1 MGPFHVVGA
10 ADWDCAFSPDD
21 QERAAG
27 ALEGGQV
34 LVFPSLAYSVSAD
47 GRRFLTPAVLHK
59 SKNVSYDP
67 ATGRVGGSACTGAD
81 AEALRRLMAGF
92 GGRAQALL
100 RRLLPAYRDGLRVG
114 RTSLR
119 PAEVR
124 GRATSWRKDDTRLHV
139 DSFPSQPT
147 RGRRILRVFSN
158 VNPEGR
164 PRRWRVGEPFA
175 AVAGR
180 FWPRLRRPLPGAGAV
195 LRLVGATKAT
205 RTHYDHYMLRLHDAM
220 KADADYQRSAGQVVH
235 DFPAGST
242 WACFT
247 DQVSHA
253 ALAGQHQFE

>member
-21 QERAAG
+21 QERAAR
-27 ALEGGQV
+27 ALEDGQV
-34 LVFPSLAYSVSAD
+34 LVFPNLAYPVGAD

-119 PAEVR
+119 PAEVS
-124 GRATSWRKDDTRLHV
+124 GRATSWRKDDRRLYV
-139 DSFPSQPT
+139 DAFPSRPNH
-147 RGRRILRVFSN
+147 GARILRVFSN
-158 VNPEGR
+158 VNPHGD
-164 PRRWRVGEPFA
+164 
-175 AVAGR
+175 
-180 FWPRLRRPLPGAGAV
+180 PRLWPTG
-195 LRLVGATKAT
+195 
-205 RTHYDHYMLRLHDAM
+205 
-220 KADADYQRSAGQVVH
+220 QRY
-235 DFPAGST
+235 
-242 WACFT
+242 
-247 DQVSHA
+247 
-253 ALAGQHQFE
+253 